1 MLTFKTV
8 QVAAAVL
15 TIAGA
20 AAFADDA
27 QNSPQSQKP
36 ADPAAMSGCP
46 GMMGMGMMKGMHGM
60 MGPDG
65 KASGMMNAM
74 PMGMGM
80 MRPGLMMAGTPEM
93 VEARLATL
101 KAELAITDSQ
111 TEAWNAYAGALKT
124 RANTMQSMHA
134 SMMQAMQTGTAV
146 DRLDA
151 HITHMRAM
159 LDAMTALKPA
169 MEGLYK
175 VLDVEQRNKA
185 DSLIGAGCG
194 LM

>member
-1 MLTFKTV
+1 MLQIT
-8 QVAAAVL
+8 VAAL
-15 TIAGA
+15 TVAGA
-20 AAFADDA
+20 AAFADDP
-27 QNSPQSQKP
+27 QSSSQSQKP
-36 ADPAAMSGCP
+36 AESAATSGCP
-46 GMMGMGMMKGMHGM
+46 GMMGTGMMKGMHGM

-65 KASGMMNAM
+65 KGPGMMNAM

-101 KAELAITDSQ
+101 KAELAITEPQ
-111 TEAWNAYAGALKT
+111 TEAWSAYAGALKT

-134 SMMQAMQTGTAV
+134 STMQAMQAGTAV

-175 VLDVEQRNKA
+175 VLAAEQRKKA